1 MPRNLTGGSAHRS
14 QRNSESAKEKKN
26 RSLVDALLD
35 DYSNGEHPAGVFI
48 GRVVKRM
55 GNGRMDVLY
64 LDESL
69 TPPTMQQKI
78 IPLRGSLT
86 GKGKKD
92 VWIDVDSIIMI
103 HETGLGN
110 ATHEIV
116 GVLTEQHQRALK
128 KVRKDMDGRLFQ
140 KSTETTIQEEGFE
153 FEAETKETQ
162 EVDIDTI

>member
-14 QRNSESAKEKKN
+14 QRNSESSKEKKN
-26 RSLVDALLD
+26 RGLVDALFD

-69 TPPTMQQKI
+69 TPPTFQQKI

-92 VWIDVDSIIMI
+92 VWIDVDSVIVI

-110 ATHEIV
+110 ASHEIV
-116 GVLTEQHQRALK
+116 AVLTEQHQRQLK
-128 KVRKDMDGRLFQ
+128 KLRKDLDGRLFQ
-140 KSTETTIQEEGFE
+140 KSNDTTIQEEGFE
-153 FEAETKETQ
+153 FEAEAKETE
-162 EVDIDTI
+162 EVDVDTI